1 MTHTHKHTATKP
13 DTHRRAVTAPPGGKD
28 KRAGYSLLEILVV
41 LAIMGTIVTLVAPRL
56 FTQLDRSKVVA
67 AKAQAKT
74 IKLALNSFR
83 IDFGRYPTAEEGLE
97 VLVKMP
103 SDPNLQAQWY
113 GPYLDGDFPADPWG
127 NAFHYDLAKTNE
139 RGGQTSPKIVSYGAD
154 NAVGGKGLNT
164 DISM

>member
-1 MTHTHKHTATKP
+1 MTHSRQSIFAKIKA
-13 DTHRRAVTAPPGGKD
+13 R
-28 KRAGYSLLEILVV
+28 KRASSKDQNTPDNRTGYSLLEILVV

-83 IDFGRYPTAEEGLE
+83 IDFGRFPTADEGLDI
-97 VLVKMP
+97 LAKMP
-103 SDPNLQAQWY
+103 NDPSMQAQWY
-113 GPYLDGDFPADPWG
+113 GPYLDGEFPSDPWG
-127 NAFHYDLAKTNE
+127 NPYHYELPSADD
-139 RGGQTSPKIVSYGAD
+139 RGGQASPKVVSYGAD
-154 NAVGGKGLNT
+154 NTIGGKGLNA

>member
-1 MTHTHKHTATKP
+1 MTHTHKHTPAK
-13 DTHRRAVTAPPGGKD
+13 KD

-83 IDFGRYPTAEEGLE
+83 IDFGRFPTAEEGLE
-97 VLVKMP
+97 VLTKMP
-103 SDPNLQAQWY
+103 SDPNLQSQWY
-113 GPYLDGDFPADPWG
+113 GPYLDGDFPLDPWK
-127 NAFHYDLAKTNE
+127 NPYHYDLPKPDA
-139 RGGQTSPKIVSYGAD
+139 RGGQTSPKVVSYGAD
-154 NAVGGKGLNT
+154 NTIGGKGLNA

>member
-1 MTHTHKHTATKP
+1 MTHTKTQTGAVKNLPEKH
-13 DTHRRAVTAPPGGKD
+13 D

-83 IDFGRYPTAEEGLE
+83 IDFGRFPTKEEGLE
-97 VLVKMP
+97 ILAKMP

-113 GPYLDGDFPADPWG
+113 GPYLDGDFPSDPWG
-127 NAFHYDLAKTNE
+127 NPYHYVLPKADE
-139 RGGQTSPKIVSYGAD
+139 RGAQKSPKVVSYGAD
-154 NAVGGKGLNT
+154 NAVGGKGNNA